1 MAKQRHLRHGD
12 HLEEDDT
19 VVVRGGELDPES
31 LRFDAERYH
40 ALLLFLLLCGALQG
54 CTGWHDRRRLS
65 DESPAQGHY
74 RVRIGTGGEADR
86 KPHNPKVAGS
96 NPAPATNL

>member
-40 ALLLFLLLCGALQG
+40 ALGRLRPLAVRGPRCGP
-54 CTGWHDRRRLS
+54 R
-65 DESPAQGHY
+65 
-74 RVRIGTGGEADR
+74 
-86 KPHNPKVAGS
+86 
-96 NPAPATNL
+96 